1 MKLLINEWRKYLFNV
16 RSVIIIPLILL
27 IILII
32 YFSTIGFIFSKTTHS
47 LSVADCNKAFF
58 HGISI
63 CYYFINFIA
72 IIYASNILSS
82 EISRGTIK
90 FILTRPYQR
99 YKILLAK
106 IGAITILMPV
116 MLIIFVIITLL
127 LQLLTLHHLP
137 ELSIIIKYTK
147 ICSLYIL
154 GITVFFTAFALMLS
168 SLTSSPA
175 FVTGCCIV
183 YYFFAAGLWALI
195 NLIYLDL
202 PTDGWLYKLCPL
214 NINSYLFDLMKDA
227 IENSAQ
233 NEFYIALLANITY
246 ACIFVLIAVLIFRR
260 RDISLAN

>member
-1 MKLLINEWRKYLFNV
+1 MKLLINEWRKYLFSV
-16 RSVIIIPLILL
+16 RSVIVIPLILL

-32 YFSTIGFIFSKTTHS
+32 YFSTMHFLVAATKPSAEDYSKVF
-47 LSVADCNKAFF
+47 LF
-58 HGISI
+58 GITI
-63 CYYFINFIA
+63 CYNFVNFIT

-106 IGAITILMPV
+106 IGAITLLMPIF
-116 MLIIFVIITLL
+116 MIIAVIISLL
-127 LQLLTLHHLP
+127 LQLLTIHHMP
-137 ELSIIIKYTK
+137 ELGATIKYTG
-147 ICSLYIL
+147 IYILYIL
-154 GITVFFTAFALMLS
+154 AVTVFFTAFALMLS
-168 SLTSSPA
+168 SMTSSPA
-175 FVTGCCIV
+175 FVTGCSIV
-183 YYFFAAGLWALI
+183 YYFCASKLWATI
-195 NLIYLDL
+195 NFLYFHL

-214 NINSYLFDLMKDA
+214 NVIDLMNDA